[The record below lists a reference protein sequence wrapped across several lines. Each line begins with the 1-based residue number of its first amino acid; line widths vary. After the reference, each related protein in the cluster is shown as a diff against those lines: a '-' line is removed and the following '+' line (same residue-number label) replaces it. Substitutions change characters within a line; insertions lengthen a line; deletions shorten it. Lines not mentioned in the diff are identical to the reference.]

1 MWIARSSGGCGSL
14 GGRRSGFRA
23 PVRFGVCPSSA
34 SPHTLLQ
41 SEQLFRGAGCWAVL
55 GHGAGCCL
63 NVPTWRFWDRGEKAG
78 AARGFRGKPRPLMGG
93 ASLSQDLRRG
103 AQRTLGGGSGQRLG
117 AGQCHQ
123 GTVTCPLPWGSST
136 WIPAYCPLRRQDGRG
151 AGVSGPHVASSV
163 IVSGDA
169 SSFGGLC
176 GPRRWSVHAPTIAGA
191 LFSSGFYI
199 AINILHLP
207 NKVVAT

>member
-1 MWIARSSGGCGSL
+1 MWIAWRSPLWISGTRSFWGLSFLCLSVHSFAERAAFP
-14 GGRRSGFRA
+14 RR
-23 PVRFGVCPSSA
+23 
-34 SPHTLLQ
+34 
-41 SEQLFRGAGCWAVL
+41 CWAVL

-78 AARGFRGKPRPLMGG
+78 AARGFRGKPCPLMGG

-103 AQRTLGGGSGQRLG
+103 AQRTLGGSGQRLG